1 MYNAILSRSEIKR
14 NQSNENV
21 HARLKILLH
30 EIWKISAD
38 RKKLRSNRNS
48 TVKTTHSAYLE
59 VNTDRDLAA
68 GECNTFELQIGRS
81 RMLGW
86 WIRLVTDR
94 LVFRRFLDIWRDNSV
109 KLVWLIFHLSPI
121 FTSKH
126 ERVQIF
132 VISRHQTR

>member
-1 MYNAILSRSEIKR
+1 MFM
-14 NQSNENV
+14 
-21 HARLKILLH
+21 HACKIFLH

-48 TVKTTHSAYLE
+48 TVKIAHSAYLE

-68 GECNTFELQIGRS
+68 GECNAYELQIGRS

-94 LVFRRFLDIWRDNSV
+94 LVFRRLTFSISGTITRSNWSGWFSTYLRYLPLSTNVCEFSWFHDI
-109 KLVWLIFHLSPI
+109 KLVKEWAD
-121 FTSKH
+121 
-126 ERVQIF
+126 RG
-132 VISRHQTR
+132 RC